1 MAFES
6 SVPEVWKLH
15 VAAMRLWAA
24 SLDFSKASP
33 DDPVRPGWPA
43 GTPGGVGGRF
53 RPKDKEPSSR
63 GSSDVWVRPNKP
75 PPQGSGDISHKLV
88 AQSAKV
94 GVRWLARS
102 GLLAAE
108 IAAPEVMIGLEI
120 GFALAEFALPYI
132 KAYFVPP
139 KSLAELNQAADDPQ
153 LGYDVH
159 HIVEQATAA
168 TDGSER
174 ARIEGADNL
183 TRIPTLKHW
192 ELNGWYQRSNRRLGG
207 LSPRSYLRE
216 KSWNERRKVGL
227 EGLTEIGVLK

>member
-43 GTPGGVGGRF
+43 GTPGGVGGKF
-53 RPKDKEPSSR
+53 GPKDKDPGSG
-63 GSSDVWVRPNKP
+63 GSSDVWVRPNTP
-75 PPQGSGDISHKLV
+75 SPQGSDEVTRKLV
-88 AQSAKV
+88 HQAAKV
-94 GVRWLARS
+94 GVRWLVRS

-108 IAAPEVMIGLEI
+108 IAAPEVMVALEI
-120 GFALAEFALPYI
+120 GFALVEFALPYI
-132 KAYFVPP
+132 KAYFDPP
-139 KSLAELNQAADDPQ
+139 KLLAELNQAANDPQ
-153 LGYDVH
+153 PGYDIH

-174 ARIEGADNL
+174 TRMNEPDNL
-183 TRIPTLKHW
+183 ARIPTLKHW
-192 ELNGWYQRSNRRLGG
+192 ELNGWYAKPNERFGDV
-207 LSPRSYLRE
+207 SPRAYLKNKALRVRRE
-216 KSWNERRKVGL
+216 VGL
-227 EGLTEIGVLK
+227 EGLREIGVLK